1 MVVRRRQVSPSL
13 PLVRRARRMASVLAV
28 MLCAGLGKVHAHEQT
43 VEQGAL
49 RVASAGWGNTRAA
62 ELRFVLAAVAA
73 EFGRHFPGRDLG
85 RVEVVPGEFG
95 PMVLYERAADGAYVV
110 KLSARDGRWFQFVYQ
125 FAHELCHIYSN
136 FDRKRGADGRIETA
150 NQWFE
155 ESICEAAALF
165 TLRSLA
171 REWSEA
177 EAGSL
182 QARHAGEL
190 RAYAD
195 YFLGES
201 HRQLPARQSF
211 ASWFRTNHS
220 DLADNPYHRQRN
232 ELVANV
238 LLPYFEQNP
247 DNWEVIAFLNPDSAH
262 AAMVFEEYLE
272 QWLHACPVERRE
284 VVERVM
290 HVFGVRPTGEGDAGN
305 RALAGDGMS

>member
-1 MVVRRRQVSPSL
+1 
-13 PLVRRARRMASVLAV
+13 VLA
-28 MLCAGLGKVHAHEQT
+28 LIWCAGLGKVHAHELT
-43 VEQGAL
+43 LTHGAL
-49 RVASAGWGNTRAA
+49 RVATAGWGNTPAA
-62 ELRFVLAAVAA
+62 ELKLVLAAVAA

-85 RVEVVPGEFG
+85 TVNVVPGEIG

-136 FDRKRGADGRIETA
+136 FDRKRSADGQIETA

-155 ESICEAAALF
+155 ESICEAAALY

-171 REWSEA
+171 RQWSAA

-182 QARHAGEL
+182 QARHAADL

-201 HRQLPARQSF
+201 HRQLPPGVSLAD
-211 ASWFRTNHS
+211 WFRAHHA
-220 DLADNPYHRQRN
+220 DLASNPYHRQRN
-232 ELVANV
+232 ELVAKA

-247 DNWEVIAFLNPDSAH
+247 DSWEAIAFLNTDSAH
-262 AAMVFEEYLE
+262 AAMVFEAYLE
-272 QWLHACPVERRE
+272 HWLQACPVERRE

-290 HVFGVRPTGEGDAGN
+290 QVFGIRPE
-305 RALAGDGMS
+305 DGGGAQQSLDPLG